1 MKNIIALWKPKG
13 PTSHDM
19 VYKVRKITG
28 EKKVGHA
35 GTLDPLAEG
44 ILVMGI
50 TRDGTKQLSELVK
63 KEKEY
68 LATVKL
74 GEVSTTDDDEGEK
87 STTSDRQP
95 SREEVEEILPKFT
108 GKIMQVPPVFSAI
121 KVSGKRAYDEARKG
135 KEIELE
141 PREILIKEIE
151 LIKYEYP
158 LVELRIVTGPGAYI
172 RSIARDLGQEL
183 QVGGYL
189 ANLIRTRVGDFTKND
204 AFTLEK
210 LEKHYG

>member
-1 MKNIIALWKPKG
+1 MKNIIAIWKPKG

-87 STTSDRQP
+87 STTSDRRP

-183 QVGGYL
+183 QAGGYL
-189 ANLIRTRVGDFTKND
+189 ANLIRTRVGDFSKNE
-204 AFTLEK
+204 AFTLEE